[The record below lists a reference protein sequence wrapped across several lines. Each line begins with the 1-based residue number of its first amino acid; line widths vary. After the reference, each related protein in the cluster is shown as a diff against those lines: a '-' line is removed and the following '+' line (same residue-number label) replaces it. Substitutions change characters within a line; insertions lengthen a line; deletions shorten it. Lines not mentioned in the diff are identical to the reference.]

1 MRCISV
7 YTRDFGSFSDLYE
20 QIVVSPPAENEE
32 IVVEGITVSGAGEVP
47 EGYIERLRERP
58 DVVVMRERT
67 HGATILQR
75 GDLFEICLP

>member
-20 QIVVSPPAENEE
+20 RIVASPPAENEE
-32 IVVEGITVSGAGEVP
+32 IVMEGITVSCSGEVP
-47 EGYIERLRERP
+47 EGYIERLRGRP

-67 HGATILQR
+67 HNATILQH

>member
-20 QIVVSPPAENEE
+20 QLSSRRRPRTKRSSL
-32 IVVEGITVSGAGEVP
+32 EGITVSGAGEVP

-58 DVVVMRERT
+58 DVVVMKERT
-67 HGATILQR
+67 HGATILQH